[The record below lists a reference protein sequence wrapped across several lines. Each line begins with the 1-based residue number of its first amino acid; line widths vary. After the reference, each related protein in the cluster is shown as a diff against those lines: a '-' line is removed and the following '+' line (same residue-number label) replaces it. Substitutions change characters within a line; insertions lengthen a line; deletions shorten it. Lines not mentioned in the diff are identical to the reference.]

1 MKNYNDKY
9 FSGLYCSDNILLS
22 RKKCAFYW
30 CEQDYW
36 DGYDEKCYVCDMKHQ
51 SKLLC
56 YLPYVIQK
64 IILKIH
70 NRRMAKEFKKTLE
83 QYDKGA

>member
-9 FSGLYCSDNILLS
+9 FSDLYCSDNILLS
-22 RKKCAFYW
+22 KKKCAFYW
-30 CEQDYW
+30 HENCYDE
-36 DGYDEKCYVCDMKHQ
+36 YDEKCYVCDMNHQ
-51 SKLLC
+51 SKFLC

-70 NRRMAKEFKKTLE
+70 NRRMDKEFEKLLNSMIRK
-83 QYDKGA
+83 